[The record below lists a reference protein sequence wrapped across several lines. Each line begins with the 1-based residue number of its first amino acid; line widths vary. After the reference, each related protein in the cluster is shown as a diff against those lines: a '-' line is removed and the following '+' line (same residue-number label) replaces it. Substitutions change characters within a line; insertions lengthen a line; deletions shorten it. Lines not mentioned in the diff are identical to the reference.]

1 MVGTHLSGE
10 ELATQVGTRQPPP
23 TEDPRLT
30 RGGGGEGAGPRRGGA
45 ARSRG

>member
-1 MVGTHLSGE
+1 MAGAPLGRE
-10 ELATQVGTRQPPP
+10 ELGTQVGKGKAPRAG
-23 TEDPRLT
+23 DPQLT